1 MERLTRRQ
9 AEDFLYQE
17 ARLLDERRLEEW
29 LELFTSNGLYWI
41 PIDEN
46 SDPEK
51 EPSILYDD
59 AATRAQ
65 RVYQLLHQ
73 PHWSQMP
80 PSRTQHMISN
90 VEVADGE
97 TPETAVVRC
106 SVAVFELRP
115 GDPRQF
121 GRGDERFFA
130 GRCDYQLHYQNGWR
144 IAFKKLVL
152 INRDLPIPSLS
163 FIL

>member
-1 MERLTRRQ
+1 MERLSRQ
-9 AEDFLYQE
+9 EAEDFVYRE
-17 ARLLDERRLEEW
+17 ARLLDERRFEEW
-29 LELFTSNGLYWI
+29 LELFTPDGLYWI

-51 EPSILYDD
+51 EPSVLYDD
-59 AATRAQ
+59 SATRGQ

-80 PSRTQHMISN
+80 PSRTLHLVSN
-90 VEVADGE
+90 VRVADDQAPGNC
-97 TPETAVVRC
+97 VVHC
-106 SVAVFELRP
+106 HVAVFEVRP
-115 GDPRQF
+115 GDPRQL
-121 GRGDERFFA
+121 GRGEERFFA
-130 GRCDYQLHYQNGWR
+130 GHCEYRLRYESGWR
-144 IAFKKLVL
+144 ITLKKLVL